1 MATDVLNKVATRAL
15 RPWRE
20 SRLRRYLDP
29 DHTELLRFGTGHG
42 GWTIPAWAASTGGV
56 AVCVGAGEDISFD
69 VALNKAGFSVFTL
82 DPTPR
87 AKVHVEAVLR
97 AANGGGAQSIN
108 DSPTEV
114 YDLHG
119 FAKNRFKFAEV
130 GLWNENATMRFYA
143 PKNPAHV
150 SHSIVNL
157 QRTGEWFEAKCQ
169 TLAAFCNSHQI
180 DKIDILKLDVE
191 GSEYAVLENIL
202 ENGLLPTVLCV
213 EFDEIRNPLDG
224 GLMDRIVNIIEAM
237 QDAGYKLRHIENSNA
252 LFTR

>member
-1 MATDVLNKVATRAL
+1 MATSILNKVTTRAL

-29 DHTELLRFGTGHG
+29 DGSELLRFGSDHG

-69 VALNKAGFSVFTL
+69 VALNKAGFTVYTL

-87 AKVHVEAVLR
+87 AKEHVQAVLR
-97 AANGGGAQSIN
+97 AAGGGPAPSIN
-108 DSPTEV
+108 QSPTEK
-114 YDLHG
+114 YDLKG
-119 FAKNRFKFAEV
+119 FARNRFTFAEV
-130 GLWNENATMRFYA
+130 GLWNENTTMRFYA

-157 QRTGEWFEAKCQ
+157 QRTDEFFEAKCQ
-169 TLAAFCNSHQI
+169 TLAAFCVSHQI
-180 DKIDILKLDVE
+180 EKIDILKLDVE
-191 GSEYAVLENIL
+191 GSEYAVLGNIL
-202 ENGLLPTVLCV
+202 KNESLPGVLCV
-213 EFDEIRNPLDG
+213 EFDELRNPLDG
-224 GLMDRIVNIIEAM
+224 GLMDRIAKIVDAM
-237 QDAGYKLRHIENSNA
+237 QAAGYRLRHVENSNA

>member
-1 MATDVLNKVATRAL
+1 MATNILNKVTTRAL

-29 DHTELLRFGTGHG
+29 DHSKLLRFGTDHG
-42 GWTIPAWAASTGGV
+42 GWTIPAWAAMAGGL

-69 VALNKAGFSVFTL
+69 VELNKAGFSVFTL

-87 AKVHVEAVLR
+87 AKEHVKAVLQ
-97 AANGGGAQSIN
+97 AADGGPALSIN
-108 DSPTEV
+108 ESPTEV
-114 YDLHG
+114 YALQG
-119 FAKNRFKFAEV
+119 FAKNRFTFAEV
-130 GLWNENATMRFYA
+130 GLWEESRTMRFYA
-143 PKNPAHV
+143 PKNRAHV

-157 QRTGEWFEAKCQ
+157 QHTDEWFEAKCE

-180 DKIDILKLDVE
+180 EKIDILKLDVE
-191 GSEYAVLENIL
+191 GSEYAILGNIL
-202 ENGLLPTVLCV
+202 ENGPLPGVLCV

-224 GLMDRIVNIIEAM
+224 GLMDRIEKIIDDM
-237 QDAGYKLRHIENSNA
+237 QAAGYKLRHIDDSNT